1 VWEMAQSSIT
11 LFFRGRLFADPTMV
25 ARQLAIGAIVTAILL
40 IVIAK
45 IGAPLWLA
53 ALVAGVIGGGLQ
65 PYLFKDLRYR

>member
-1 VWEMAQSSIT
+1 MAQTSIN
-11 LFFRGRLFADPTMV
+11 LFVRGRLFADPAMV

-40 IVIAK
+40 VVIAK

-53 ALVAGVIGGGLQ
+53 TLMAGFAGGGLQ

>member
-1 VWEMAQSSIT
+1 MAQSSIT

-25 ARQLAIGAIVTAILL
+25 ARQLAIGAIMTAVLL

-53 ALVAGVIGGGLQ
+53 ALVAGLIGGGLQ